1 MLQKLRNVYLLKD
14 VYDETLKEIAKYTSY
29 VKIPKDNILFYEG
42 EDSKCLYLLIKGIV
56 KFYKTSSN
64 NKEIIIKYY
73 HSNEFIAEVS
83 NLEHLP
89 YPATG
94 KSFTDIEVL
103 KIDFGNLKHLLYSDA
118 NLALVIQTSLIKKI
132 RNLENLILFNVVLTA
147 DERIAKYICDNTKEF
162 FNTKRI
168 IIAEILNI
176 TPETLSRRLKLF
188 ENDGL
193 INYQKKSIDKE
204 KLKTLFS

>member
-14 VYDETLKEIAKYTSY
+14 VCDETLKEIAKYTSY
-29 VKIPKDNILFYEG
+29 LKLSKDNILFYEG

>member
-14 VYDETLKEIAKYTSY
+14 VCDETLKEIAKYTSY
-29 VKIPKDNILFYEG
+29 LKLSKDNILFYEG

-73 HSNEFIAEVS
+73 HSNEFIAEVL

-132 RNLENLILFNVVLTA
+132 RNLENLILFDVVLTA

>member
-14 VYDETLKEIAKYTSY
+14 VCDETLKEIAKYTSY
-29 VKIPKDNILFYEG
+29 LKLSKDNILFYEG

-94 KSFTDIEVL
+94 KSFTDIEDL

-132 RNLENLILFNVVLTA
+132 RNLENLILFDVVLTA

>member
-1 MLQKLRNVYLLKD
+1 MLQKLRNVSLFKN
-14 VYDETLKEIAKYTSY
+14 VCDETLKEIAKYTSY
-29 VKIPKDNILFYEG
+29 LKLSKDNILFYEG
-42 EDSKCLYLLIKGIV
+42 EDSNCLFLLTKGIV

-64 NKEIIIKYY
+64 NKEIIIKYHY
-73 HSNEFIAEVS
+73 SNEFIAEVA
-83 NLEHLP
+83 NFENIP

-94 KSFTDIEVL
+94 KAFTEIEAL
-103 KIDFGNLKHLLYSDA
+103 KIDFKNLKHLLYSDA
-118 NLALVIQTSLIKKI
+118 NLALVIQTSLIRRI
-132 RNLENLILFNVVLTA
+132 RNFENIIHSDVVLTSN
-147 DERIAKYICDNTKEF
+147 ERIAKYICDNTKEF

>member
-14 VYDETLKEIAKYTSY
+14 VCDETLKEIAKYTSY
-29 VKIPKDNILFYEG
+29 LKLSKDNILFYEG

-132 RNLENLILFNVVLTA
+132 RNLENLILFDVVLTA

-162 FNTKRI
+162 FNTKRL

-176 TPETLSRRLKLF
+176 TPETLSRRLKVF
-188 ENDGL
+188 ENDGWIDYKDKT
-193 INYQKKSIDKE
+193 INKE
-204 KLKTLFS
+204 KLQSIFL

>member
-1 MLQKLRNVYLLKD
+1 MLQKLQNVYLLKD
-14 VYDETLKEIAKYTSY
+14 VCDETLKEIAKYTSY
-29 VKIPKDNILFYEG
+29 LKLSKDNILFYEG
-42 EDSKCLYLLIKGIV
+42 EDSNCLFLLTKGIV

-64 NKEIIIKYY
+64 NKEIIIKYHY
-73 HSNEFIAEVS
+73 SNEFIAEVA
-83 NLEHLP
+83 NFENIP

-94 KSFTDIEVL
+94 KAFTEIEAL
-103 KIDFGNLKHLLYSDA
+103 KIDFKNLKHLLYSDA
-118 NLALVIQTSLIKKI
+118 NLALVIQTSLIRRI
-132 RNLENLILFNVVLTA
+132 RNLENIIHSDVVLTSN
-147 DERIAKYICDNTKEF
+147 ERIAKYICDNTKEF

>member
-1 MLQKLRNVYLLKD
+1 MLQKLQNVYLLKD
-14 VYDETLKEIAKYTSY
+14 VCDETLKEIAKYTSY
-29 VKIPKDNILFYEG
+29 LKLSKDNIPFYEG
-42 EDSKCLYLLIKGIV
+42 EDSNCWFLLTKGIV
-56 KFYKTSSN
+56 KLYKTSSN
-64 NKEIIIKYY
+64 NKEIIIKYHY
-73 HSNEFIAEVS
+73 SNEFIAEVA
-83 NLEHLP
+83 NFENIP

-94 KSFTDIEVL
+94 KAFTEIEAL
-103 KIDFGNLKHLLYSDA
+103 KIDFKNLKHLLYSDA
-118 NLALVIQTSLIKKI
+118 NLALVIQTSLIRRI
-132 RNLENLILFNVVLTA
+132 RNLENIIHSDVVLTSN
-147 DERIAKYICDNTKEF
+147 ERIAKYICDNTKEF

>member
-14 VYDETLKEIAKYTSY
+14 VCDETLKEIAKYTSY

-73 HSNEFIAEVS
+73 HSNEFIAEVA
-83 NLEHLP
+83 NFENIP

-94 KSFTDIEVL
+94 KAFTEIEAL
-103 KIDFGNLKHLLYSDA
+103 KIDFKNLKHLLYSDA

-132 RNLENLILFNVVLTA
+132 RNLENLILFDVVLTA